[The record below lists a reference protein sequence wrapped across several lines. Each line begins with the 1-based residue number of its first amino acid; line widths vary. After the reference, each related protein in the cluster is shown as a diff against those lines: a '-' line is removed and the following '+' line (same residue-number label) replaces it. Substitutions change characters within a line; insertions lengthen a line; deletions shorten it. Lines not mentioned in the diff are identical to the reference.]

1 MPQLTQSECGL
12 MVFHDPLGRGR
23 SVLWSRISG
32 ECMPMPGIFLL
43 RFNRL
48 GWAATQLPG
57 SRPTYLALE
66 QPLFV
71 HDEKVYLK
79 HGGTT
84 TWLHEANND
93 VAAKCLQRQLEA
105 RDEPR
110 ITKVYSTPVCRTR
123 VASHTYSFVARKLGH
138 TSVGECSNGG

>member
-1 MPQLTQSECGL
+1 
-12 MVFHDPLGRGR
+12 
-23 SVLWSRISG
+23 
-32 ECMPMPGIFLL
+32 MPGIFIL

-84 TWLHEANND
+84 TWLQEVTKD
-93 VAAKCLQRQLEA
+93 CTAKCMVLQLEA
-105 RDEPR
+105 HDEPR
-110 ITKVYSTPVCRTR
+110 GIKVYSTPACRARSTSH
-123 VASHTYSFVARKLGH
+123 ASSFVARRLGH
-138 TSVGECSNGG
+138 IYVD